1 MIKSWLL
8 GLKGSEMSDENFFD
22 SSKYDYIDETFADNL
37 LEIVYTNLEDIRAGR
52 FLKLQ
57 SVASNLS
64 INIKYD
70 FTYD

>member
-1 MIKSWLL
+1 M
-8 GLKGSEMSDENFFD
+8 KGSEMDDEIFFD

-57 SVASNLS
+57 SVASDLS
-64 INIKYD
+64 MNKYD
-70 FTYD
+70 FTYDQ